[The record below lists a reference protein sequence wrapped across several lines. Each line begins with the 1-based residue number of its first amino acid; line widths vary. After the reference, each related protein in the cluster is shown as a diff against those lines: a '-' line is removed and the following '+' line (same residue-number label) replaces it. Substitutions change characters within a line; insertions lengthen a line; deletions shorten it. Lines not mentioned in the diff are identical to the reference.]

1 MQAIDMDVRN
11 TLVMMELFQKQY
23 SFRAVVFSRSPSV
36 IVFCREHHITC
47 ITDYASLPSPL
58 LTHSSNPFHMPLIR
72 FFLLQAQHLFPSRYY
87 GYVNSDILLS
97 SSLFAVL
104 SQCTALQMQG
114 TIRKRV
120 AVHSRVHCS
129 L

>member
-1 MQAIDMDVRN
+1 MQTIDMDVRN
-11 TLVMMELFQKQY
+11 TLVMMGLFQKQF

-47 ITDYASLPSPL
+47 ITNYACLPLPL
-58 LTHSSNPFHMPLIR
+58 FTHSSNPFHMPLIR
-72 FFLLQAQHLFPSRYY
+72 FLLLQAQHLFPSRYY

-104 SQCTALQMQG
+104 SQCTALQKQG

-120 AVHSRVHCS
+120 ALHPRVHCS

>member
-1 MQAIDMDVRN
+1 MDVRN
-11 TLVMMELFQKQY
+11 TLVMMEFFQKQY
-23 SFRAVVFSRSPSV
+23 AFRAVVFSRSQSV

-47 ITDYASLPSPL
+47 ITDYASFPLPL
-58 LTHSSNPFHMPLIR
+58 LTRSSNPFHMPLIR
-72 FFLLQAQHLFPSRYY
+72 FFLLQAQRLFPSRYY
-87 GYVNSDILLS
+87 GYINSDILLS

-120 AVHSRVHCS
+120 ALHLRVYRS